1 MINKLIQQD
10 FEKNA
15 AYLVIG
21 VMVLLPLVEFIMSLT
36 GTPFFWQETI
46 VHLLGMISVLLLII
60 KISKEKK
67 IEIYLSDILLAALF
81 IFEVLSLIFTKDMS
95 QSFANSRPNY
105 REDIGVYFSYYSTAL
120 LASRIVKT
128 EFRSKIIR
136 TFYILGI
143 VEIIVGIL
151 QFFGLWMYAP
161 LFDPHTPTWEKSAFG
176 VSEWAF
182 GFTEHFNFFAALV
195 VVFTALSAG
204 KYLICEKELKKKYL
218 LMSAFCFF
226 GIMTTF
232 TRIGWMG
239 CAGFLCF
246 VALLGIIA
254 KKLKIEKK
262 ELHKKGILILA
273 ILYIAIFAGSMAVF
287 PQLTHNVEE
296 SVKEANGERTFGNG
310 RMFLWIQGLETVPE
324 YWYVGTGL
332 DNYRYSFFWDEPD
345 YAGWFQDKGHN
356 EYIHILVTQGVF
368 AVTTWFILIL
378 YNLFTASKRYLLGSS
393 GKEETEITFVLLVM
407 YGGYLCQALANSSVT
422 NVAIYSWMLTGL
434 LLYTA
439 DKKPKFIRSWD
450 APKTDASVS

>member
-1 MINKLIQQD
+1 MIAKLINQD

-15 AYLVIG
+15 SYLVIG
-21 VMVLLPLVEFIMSLT
+21 VMVLLPLVEFFMSLT

-46 VHLLGMISVLLLII
+46 VHLLGMLSVLLLTI

-67 IEIYLSDILLAALF
+67 IEIYLSDILLATLF
-81 IFEVLSLIFTKDMS
+81 LFAILSLIFTKDMS

-120 LASRIVKT
+120 LASRIAKT
-128 EFRSKIIR
+128 EYRSKIIR
-136 TFYILGI
+136 TFYVLGI

-151 QFFGLWMYAP
+151 QYYGLWMYAP
-161 LFDPHTPTWEKSAFG
+161 LFDPHTPTWETSAFG
-176 VSEWAF
+176 TSEWAF

-218 LMSAFCFF
+218 LMSAFCFY
-226 GIMTTF
+226 GIMTTY
-232 TRIGWMG
+232 TRIGWLG

-246 VALLGIIA
+246 LALLGIIA
-254 KKLKIEKK
+254 KKLKINKN
-262 ELHKKGILILA
+262 ELNKKGILILT
-273 ILYIAIFAGSMAVF
+273 ILYLSIFVGSMVIS
-287 PQLTHNVEE
+287 PQLAYNIEE
-296 SVKEANGERTFGNG
+296 SIQEAKGESNFGNN
-310 RMFLWIQGLETVPE
+310 RMNIWTQGLATVPE
-324 YWYVGTGL
+324 YWYIGTGL
-332 DNYRYSFFWDEPD
+332 DNYRYSFFWDGYNEL
-345 YAGWFQDKGHN
+345 GWYQDKGHN

-368 AVTTWFILIL
+368 AITTWFILIF
-378 YNLFTASKRYLLGSS
+378 YNLFTASKRYMLNSS

-422 NVAIYSWMLTGL
+422 NVAIYSWMITGL

-439 DKKPKFIRSWD
+439 DKKPKFVRTFETKELEISD
-450 APKTDASVS
+450 S